1 MRTIVRAQLAARTSV
16 ALFFALV
23 LTFTANAQSASNGAI
38 EGRIFDEAR
47 GEFLQ
52 NARVTVEGTQ
62 LETFTDDGGYFV
74 LGNVPAGTAKLRVF
88 FTGLAP
94 ASVPVAVTA
103 GQTTTKDVTLSL
115 RPQPGAPTPGETVQL
130 SQFVVA
136 TSKEMDGAA
145 IAINEQRVAP
155 NIKNVVTA
163 DEFGTIVDGT
173 PGEAIKFLPGVM
185 LTYSAGEAREVSING
200 VPTAN
205 VPITVGGFDLA
216 SNAGGGTG
224 RQTNFEQVSI
234 NSMSRIEV
242 IQSPTPESQGSA
254 LGGSVNM
261 VPRSA
266 FERSRPV
273 VNYSVYEMMKDS
285 AKTFRKTPGGAL
297 REPYRKIT
305 PGFQLSAIVP
315 VNKRFG
321 FTFSANGATQ
331 YVPNDVIA
339 LQWRGASVPTNG
351 NAFPD
356 TSFDRP
362 YLTQTQINDDLR
374 LNKTTS
380 AGLTFDFKLSPRD
393 TLSFSAMYTYIT
405 VDHIGHRMTFTI
417 NRVAGGDFGPTFTH
431 GATGQGTLQ
440 LEDVNSRYWLGTTSM
455 ESLTYRHTGTIWK
468 AEAGAAYS
476 YAGQHNRDI
485 ARGILRNSV
494 AQRSNVTIAF
504 DDIFYLRPG
513 RISVTDGTTGAP
525 VDPYRLDNY
534 ALTSANY
541 QEDNWLTFRTTAYG
555 NLSRSFNVRE
565 VPVTLKGGF
574 DVRQFIRDVRG
585 PQVALTPAVAPNT
598 ANPGANNAG
607 RFLDEMLSQRNMPY
621 GFPAAQFVDN
631 TELYHHWQQN
641 PGFFTQNAN
650 TIYRSQVNVSK
661 WFSEVISAAY
671 LRSDVA
677 LFNRRLLLVGGF
689 RVEQTNTK
697 GEGPLTDP
705 SRAYERDGSGAIR
718 RDAQNRPILKVPTN
732 AGLPYS
738 QLTFIERGS
747 KTDKEYLRILPNIN
761 ATYNVREDLKLQ
773 TAYYYSLG
781 RPNFNQYAN
790 GITLP
795 DTDQGAVPANPITV
809 MNAGIK
815 AWSARTLKVRL
826 EYYFGGVGH
835 ASIGA
840 YRRDFKD
847 FFGSTTIRATP
858 EFLELYSLDPATY
871 EGYYVATNYNQ
882 PGTVRTSGV
891 EFAYKQALTFL
902 PHWARGVQVFG
913 NGTVQRIIGE
923 AGRSSFN
930 NTFFPIT
937 GSWGVSLSRA
947 KYSVKMNW
955 NYRSRIRQGAVAA
968 GRGIEPGSYNYDG
981 ERLYLDING
990 DYFFSRRFGLFAS
1003 FRNVNDVVDNGYAYG
1018 ASTPAYA
1025 RFNQRNDFSA
1035 AWTFGIKGTF

>member
-1 MRTIVRAQLAARTSV
+1 MNLLVPTRLVVRAC
-16 ALFFALV
+16 FALV
-23 LTFTANAQSASNGAI
+23 LACVIPALAPAQAAGTGALQ
-38 EGRIFDEAR
+38 GRVSDEAR
-47 GEFLQ
+47 GEYLQ

-62 LETFTDDGGYFV
+62 LETFTDEGGFYV
-74 LGNVPAGTAKLRVF
+74 LGNVPAGSANLRVF
-88 FTGLAP
+88 ITGRAP
-94 ASVPVAVTA
+94 VTVPVTIAG
-103 GQTTTKDVTLSL
+103 GQTTTKDVNLGARSD
-115 RPQPGAPTPGETVQL
+115 RPAAAGETVRL
-130 SQFVVA
+130 SEFVVS

-205 VPITVGGFDLA
+205 VPVTVGGFDLA
-216 SNAGGGTG
+216 SNAGGSTG

-234 NSMSRIEV
+234 NNMSRIEV

-266 FERSRPV
+266 FERSRATL
-273 VNYSVYEMMKDS
+273 NYSVYYMMKDN
-285 AKTFRKTPGGAL
+285 ARTFNKTPGGAL

-305 PGFQLSAIVP
+305 PGFQLSAVVP
-315 VNKRFG
+315 INRRFG
-321 FTFSANGATQ
+321 FTFSANNATQ

-339 LQWRGASVPTNG
+339 LQWRGAGVATNG
-351 NAFPD
+351 VAFPD
-356 TSFDRP
+356 TTFDQP
-362 YLTQTQINDDLR
+362 YLTQVQINDDLR

-393 TLSFSAMYTYIT
+393 TLSFSAIYTYIT

-417 NRVAGGDFGPTFTH
+417 NRVAPGDFGPTFTH
-431 GATGQGTLQ
+431 GATGQGRLQ

-455 ESLTYRHTGTIWK
+455 ESLTWRHNGPIWK
-468 AEAGAAYS
+468 AEGGAAYS

-494 AQRSNVTIAF
+494 AQRTNVTLAF

-513 RISVTDGTTGAP
+513 RITVTDGTTGAP
-525 VDPYRLDNY
+525 VDPYRLENY

-541 QEDNWLTFRTTAYG
+541 QADNWLTFKTTAYG
-555 NLSRSFNVRE
+555 NIARTFNVRE
-565 VPVTLKGGF
+565 TPVTLKTGF
-574 DVRQFIRDVRG
+574 DVRRMERDVRG
-585 PQVALTPAVAPNT
+585 PQVALTPNPAPNT

-607 RFLDEMLSQRNMPY
+607 RFLDEMLSQRVMPY

-631 TELYHHWQQN
+631 TELYHYWKDN
-641 PGFFTQNAN
+641 PGFLTAN
-650 TIYRSQVNVSK
+650 ENSIYRSQVTVSK
-661 WFSEVISAAY
+661 WFSETISAGY
-671 LRSDVA
+671 LRADTA
-677 LFNRRLLLVGGF
+677 FFNRKLQLTGGV
-689 RVEQTNTK
+689 RAEQTNTE
-697 GEGPLTDP
+697 GQGPLTDP
-705 SRAYERDGSGAIR
+705 TLAYQ
-718 RDAQNRPILKVPTN
+718 RDASGQVLRN
-732 AGLPYS
+732 AQGQPLLITPASTASLAYS
-738 QLTFIERGS
+738 RLTFIERGAR
-747 KTDKEYLRILPNIN
+747 TEKEYLRILPSLN
-761 ATYNVREDLKLQ
+761 ATWNFRDNLRLQ
-773 TAYYYSLG
+773 TAYYHSLG
-781 RPNFNQYAN
+781 RPNFNQYAS

-795 DTDQGAVPANPITV
+795 NTDAGPVPGNPIEV

-815 AWSARTLKVRL
+815 AWSAQTVKVRL
-826 EYYFGGVGH
+826 EYYFEGVGQ

-847 FFGSTTIRATP
+847 FFGDTVLRATP
-858 EFLELYSLDPATY
+858 DFLALYGLDPALY
-871 EGYYVATNYNQ
+871 GDYYVSTNYNI
-882 PGTVRTSGV
+882 PGTVRTNGV

-902 PHWARGVQVFG
+902 PHWARGVQAFV
-913 NGTVQRIIGE
+913 NGTVQRIQGG
-923 AGRSSFN
+923 AGRNSFN
-930 NTFFPIT
+930 NTFFPKT
-937 GSWGVSLSRA
+937 GSFGISLSRP
-947 KYSVKMNW
+947 KYSVKANW
-955 NYRSRIRQGAVAA
+955 NYRSRIRQGAIT

-990 DYFFSRRFGLFAS
+990 EYYFRRYLGVFAS
-1003 FRNVNDVVDNGYAYG
+1003 FRNVNDVTDNGYAYG
-1018 ASTPAYA
+1018 PSTPAYA

-1035 AWTFGIKGTF
+1035 AWTFGVKGTF